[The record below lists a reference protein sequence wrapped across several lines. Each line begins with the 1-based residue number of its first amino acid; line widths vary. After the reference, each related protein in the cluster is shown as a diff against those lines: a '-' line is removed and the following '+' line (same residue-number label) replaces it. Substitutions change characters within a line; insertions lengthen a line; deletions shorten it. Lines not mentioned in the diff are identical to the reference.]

1 MSMSTETPLPDTGT
15 MPSLGT
21 VPVVHPVHAVKNAKP
36 CEGGTAS
43 NLPDSMVQA
52 SESCE
57 CVVCRAARA
66 TQPDSLVFALGTIGY
81 DLVSEAR
88 RDSVQQHMEAKASP
102 TDPTAMLEYLRQYPS
117 EAASILWTLSVDQ
130 TPLYIIL
137 PNGPFAGEVYSRL
150 REFLTEQLSEDIERV
165 SIPGRLV
172 GQARLFNGQM
182 LPVITPELRGM
193 YSWTTEALVEGTA
206 GSPAEGSTTAAQ
218 RTTNAAKRAMVR
230 GFLERIYHELRNLGV
245 SSQDRAIN
253 YVATNPFH
261 TQSVYEAAIAESMEL
276 DTIEVA
282 RSQICR
288 PDSDCWDVKVY
299 FFYPDRQVQSVR
311 KVHRF
316 TVDVSDVVPVMI
328 GPVRSWYVR

>member
-1 MSMSTETPLPDTGT
+1 MSTETPLRDTGT
-15 MPSLGT
+15 TPSPGA
-21 VPVVHPVHAVKNAKP
+21 VPVVQPAHVMGNSKAG
-36 CEGGTAS
+36 EGGATS
-43 NLPDSMVQA
+43 DLLEGTVQA
-52 SESCE
+52 AESCG
-57 CVVCRAARA
+57 CAACRAARA
-66 TQPDSLVFALGTIGY
+66 SQPGGLVFALGTVGY

-88 RDSVQQHMEAKASP
+88 RDSVQQHMAAKTSP

-117 EAASILWTLSVDQ
+117 EAASILWTLSIDQ
-130 TPLYIIL
+130 TALYVIL
-137 PNGPFAGEVYSRL
+137 PSGPFAGEVYSRL
-150 REFLTEQLSEDIERV
+150 REFLADQLSEDVERV
-165 SIPGRLV
+165 SMPGQLV

-182 LPVITPELRGM
+182 LPVIVPELRGM

-206 GSPAEGSTTAAQ
+206 GSPPEGSATATQ

-261 TQSVYEAAIAESMEL
+261 TQSVYEAAITESMEL
-276 DTIEVA
+276 DTIEVE

-288 PDSDCWDVKVY
+288 PESDCWDVKLY
-299 FFYPDRQVQSVR
+299 FFYPDRQVQTVR

-316 TVDVSDVVPVMI
+316 TVNVSDVVPVMI